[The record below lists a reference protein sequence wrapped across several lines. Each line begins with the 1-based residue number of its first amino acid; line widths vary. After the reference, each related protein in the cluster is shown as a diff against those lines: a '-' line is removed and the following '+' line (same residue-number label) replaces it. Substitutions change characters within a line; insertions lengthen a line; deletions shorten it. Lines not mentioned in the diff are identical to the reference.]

1 MRHFILI
8 FSSAWLLG
16 GCDLFTDG
24 TEFSPEYVVE
34 SYQVVGEP
42 LQQIRLSR
50 TASVDATYDFTA
62 QAERDAD
69 VRVELLTEGGGGVE
83 ATFPYAKDENRP
95 GVYLPA
101 DPLSALLPLRTYRM
115 TAALS
120 SGDVLTAETTTPG
133 AVRLENATLDTLVYQ
148 SDNQLELTAVLPPY
162 PGRQNIFIFTA
173 EALGALNE
181 DRLVPF
187 AAAVLD
193 EDDNLGNLRIANS
206 PPINESN
213 YDVDPDG
220 RITIAVPW
228 LIFTFYGDNRLA
240 ASALDDNLF
249 DFIRSQSIQEGGS
262 GLAPG
267 EVTNIV
273 DYVEGGTGIFG
284 SLARFTH
291 TVHLRPPPEEG

>member
-1 MRHFILI
+1 M
-8 FSSAWLLG
+8 ALLFG
-16 GCDLFTDG
+16 GCELFTDETG
-24 TEFSPEYVVE
+24 FAPEYVVE

-42 LQQIRLSR
+42 LQSIRLSR
-50 TASVDATYDFTA
+50 TASVDDTYDFTA
-62 QAERDAD
+62 LAVRDAD
-69 VRVELLTEGGGGVE
+69 VRVELLAEGGGVE
-83 ATFPYAKDENRP
+83 AAFPYAEDPNRL
-95 GVYLPA
+95 GVYLSA
-101 DPLSALLPLRTYRM
+101 DTQATLLPLRTYRM
-115 TAALS
+115 TAELS
-120 SGDVLTAETTTPG
+120 GGDVLTAETLTPG
-133 AVRLENATLDTLVYQ
+133 DVQLENATLDTLVYQ
-148 SDNQLELTAVLPPY
+148 SDNQLELTALLPAY
-162 PGRQNIFIFTA
+162 PSRQNIFIFTA
-173 EALGALNE
+173 EALGVIDE

-193 EDDNLGNLRIANS
+193 DDDELENLRIADS

-262 GLAPG
+262 GLSPG
-267 EVTNIV
+267 EITNIV
-273 DYVEGGTGIFG
+273 DYVEGGTGVFG

-291 TVHLRPPPEEG
+291 DVHLLPRVEE